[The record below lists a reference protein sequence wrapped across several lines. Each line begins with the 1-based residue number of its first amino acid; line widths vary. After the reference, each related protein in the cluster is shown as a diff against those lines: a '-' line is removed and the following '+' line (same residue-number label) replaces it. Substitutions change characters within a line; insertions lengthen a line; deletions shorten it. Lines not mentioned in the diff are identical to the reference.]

1 MRINKKV
8 ITIIGSIFILSTITG
23 CTLAE
28 DANENKPF
36 DNFVSTVLDDENE
49 LDKFE
54 TGDSKLQQGL
64 AKHEEEGE
72 ELKEYIQENDD
83 RPGFFSKLGH
93 FILDF
98 ILN

>member
-64 AKHEEEGE
+64 EKHEEEGE
-72 ELKEYIQENDD
+72 ELKEYIQGNDD
-83 RPGFFSKLGH
+83 RPGFFSKLGY

>member
-1 MRINKKV
+1 MKIKKKLV
-8 ITIIGSIFILSTITG
+8 ILLGTTLILSTITG
-23 CTLAE
+23 CTLAK

-49 LDKFE
+49 LDKMK

-64 AKHEEEGE
+64 EKHEEEGE
-72 ELKEYIQENDD
+72 ELKEYIQGDDD